1 LVFFNLKQASYADGY
16 YPDPRSV
23 SRNVTATKS
32 TTAPAVASPVAAASA
47 TRNVPTTKATTP
59 PTFTSPAAAFA
70 TAPTTSPT
78 AAQLQNEWETFNP
91 TTGRVLGEDPH
102 REYEINQTR
111 PPQARGPGH
120 DGGGRG
126 GGGRT
131 DGGRG
136 SNGRDAGGRVQYPRG
151 LVQGT
156 NRHSFNA
163 SRINRNRAY
172 PWRLISFGPA
182 TAESRDLQSNL
193 FKPSSLGAIVP
204 HNNATD
210 LHAVDVATGAA
221 LIAGDFDDDEGNE
234 VPIISLFSVLVE
246 STIGQSLINNLQ
258 VNRVSSMGDMF
269 RHDFGGGNIDNAQ
282 GRDFAESIVST
293 SPVSVMGHAKMLS
306 GDVIATFNKL
316 GQKEIINRD
325 GQCVIN
331 TGYYSGH
338 LEYRGSAGNQ
348 LCWIVF
354 GLSLPRNY
362 LHSDQ
367 HANHL
372 AGHDAL
378 RHLNAAVSGD
388 CRHPT
393 IKCRLYGP
401 YAHIFCR
408 MMEAPIVASARAYH
422 FEPVFFF
429 KNMLLRRN
437 SFENQFELY
446 SCNRGAR
453 SSINLVGLSRK
464 AADSPMEFLALKG
477 KNDALATVRG

>member
-1 LVFFNLKQASYADGY
+1 MLQVIIQNQEVFQEMLQQLNQQQHLLLLLLLQQQVLQEMFRQPKQQHHL
-16 YPDPRSV
+16 RS
-23 SRNVTATKS
+23 
-32 TTAPAVASPVAAASA
+32 PLLQQLLQ
-47 TRNVPTTKATTP
+47 
-59 PTFTSPAAAFA
+59 
-70 TAPTTSPT
+70 
-78 AAQLQNEWETFNP
+78 QLQQLLQLQLNFKTSGKHSIQLLE
-91 TTGRVLGEDPH
+91 
-102 REYEINQTR
+102 EYLEKIHIENMRSTR
-111 PPQARGPGH
+111 PDLLKLEVLVMMEAS
-120 DGGGRG
+120 G

-316 GQKEIINRD
+316 GQKEIITRD

-348 LCWIVF
+348 LCWIVI